1 MAERKKYN
9 FGNAAKILTN
19 TATDDRAVKG
29 ENQPMEEPGTDKE
42 VTAGKRPVQEQLKR
56 LDARPGSAKAFNFKY
71 IPREKLVF
79 HSDNH
84 YPMEEIKKLGE
95 TILRFG
101 LIHNL
106 EVLYDEETDTYI
118 IESGERRTR
127 AIDEL
132 VERFKDASDSDPD
145 YQMYL
150 MNVKQYV
157 DEGYPCNV
165 KRQNPLAS
173 EKMTEK
179 EALISQ
185 IESKIRLRLANEEVR
200 NQNPART
207 QAAVME
213 LADLYSQLN
222 ELLMRKDKINVNEMV
237 AKEMGLSK
245 SQVKNYKA
253 AEQLIP
259 ELKELF
265 ENKGIT
271 LKESVSYA
279 KLPEED
285 QLQIVRLIQEG
296 GNKEELKLL
305 SQKLTDMEAEV
316 RKKESELQEL
326 ENEKAG
332 ALRRAEEQK
341 KNALELEEKIRLEM
355 RNEADEKGKA
365 DRKAIEELQGQ
376 LEAAHQN
383 IRQYEQEHKRIEE
396 LQAQK
401 VAELEEKLA
410 KKGETKNVMS
420 SVMKVSLQLE
430 NILNAIAGYMEQ
442 FEKTLDEY
450 EHIYDISSGEPT
462 PEDYKRKMEQ
472 ILKKCYSNEERI
484 NTDKENQQL
493 SGQMDIED
501 YPEVLPK
508 NK

>member
-19 TATDDRAVKG
+19 TAINDKAVKG
-29 ENQPMEEPGTDKE
+29 ENQPVEEPGTEKE
-42 VTAGKRPVQEQLKR
+42 VTAGKRPIQEQLKR
-56 LDARPGSAKAFNFKY
+56 LDVRPSSAKAFNFKY

-84 YPMEEIKKLGE
+84 YPMEEIKRLGE
-95 TILRFG
+95 SILRFG

-150 MNVKQYV
+150 LNVKQYM

-173 EKMTEK
+173 EKLTEK

-185 IESKIRLRLANEEVR
+185 IESRIRLRLANEEVR

-222 ELLMRKDKINVNEMV
+222 ELLERKDKINVNEMV

-253 AEQLIP
+253 TEQLIP
-259 ELKELF
+259 ELRELF
-265 ENKGIT
+265 ENRGIT
-271 LKESVSYA
+271 LKESVSYS

-285 QLQIVRLIQEG
+285 QRQIVTLIQEG
-296 GNKEELKLL
+296 GNKEEVKLL
-305 SQKLTDMEAEV
+305 SQKLSDMEAEV

-332 ALRRAEEQK
+332 ALRRAEEEKQ
-341 KNALELEEKIRLEM
+341 NALELEEKIRSEM
-355 RNEADEKGKA
+355 QNEADEKGEV
-365 DRKAIEELQGQ
+365 DRKAIEDLQGQ
-376 LEAAHQN
+376 LKAAQQS
-383 IRQYEQEHKRIEE
+383 IRQYEQEQKKIEE
-396 LQAQK
+396 RQAQK

-410 KKGETKNVMS
+410 KKGENKNVMS

-442 FEKTLDEY
+442 FEKALDEY
-450 EHIYDISSGEPT
+450 EHIYDISSGEPA
-462 PEDYKRKMEQ
+462 PEDFRNNLENLFQ
-472 ILKKCYSNEERI
+472 ER
-484 NTDKENQQL
+484 
-493 SGQMDIED
+493 
-501 YPEVLPK
+501 
-508 NK
+508 